1 MYSVYFYSPD
11 QNLEGSHIM
20 CVIEGTGNVLCALA
34 TKSGGIE
41 GAGGSLRTRQRCSL
55 RLVGSDHG
63 HKQ

>member
-1 MYSVYFYSPD
+1 
-11 QNLEGSHIM
+11 M
-20 CVIEGTGNVLCALA
+20 CVLEGTGNVLCALV

-63 HKQ
+63 LKQ